1 MGEPSTT
8 AQDLKDKLSQQL
20 DSARE
25 KLEALK
31 RDIVDMH
38 AEDKETLRQ
47 KQQLIRQHLDEQKA
61 KAQKLQADIQQWKE
75 EKVSHTKEVVGN
87 WRQQRELKKLEKR
100 AERAESYALDLV
112 TTAALD
118 FEEAEE
124 AVLDALSA
132 RLDAE
137 FEAATAS
144 PPA

>member
-1 MGEPSTT
+1 MGETSTT

-31 RDIVDMH
+31 QDILGMH
-38 AEDKETLRQ
+38 EEDKETLRQ
-47 KQQLIRQHLDEQKA
+47 KQELIRKHLDEQKS

-75 EKVSHTKEVVGN
+75 EKVSHTKEVIGN

-100 AERAESYALDLV
+100 AERAEDYALDMV

-118 FEEAEE
+118 FEAAEE

-137 FEAATAS
+137 FASTTAS
-144 PPA
+144 APA